1 MLTVLAVRAVA
12 GHGESLCLIEPT
24 RNVPSPHWNANLCY
38 VRSVAGGELCRE
50 SNPRVTFH
58 RPAGTLRAR
67 SFGSQGGGLYIVGTA
82 TLTNTNVYE
91 NEATGSV
98 CSLFLTFCIA
108 RTFLPSPRWNADRC
122 YVHCLAGCELS
133 RKSNPCVTFH
143 RPTGMLTVGGVLWQS
158 GVSSGAKSNS
168 RM

>member
-1 MLTVLAVRAVA
+1 MIVSALR
-12 GHGESLCLIEPT
+12 IEPT
-24 RNVPSPHWNANLCY
+24 H
-38 VRSVAGGELCRE
+38 
-50 SNPRVTFH
+50 VTFH

-143 RPTGMLTVGGVLWQS
+143 RPTELTLELTDCCVRVLLLRHRS
-158 GVSSGAKSNS
+158 V
-168 RM
+168 